1 MIDHNGQSRLASF
14 ASTAQS
20 QHVVPRVAEAD
31 SRPGLN
37 YPGLLASLG
46 FALLACVVSPAWAQN
61 ISLGTAA
68 TFGVLG
74 GSTVTNTGATVV
86 TGDVGVWAGTSITG
100 FPPGIIFSGSGS
112 QHPGDP
118 VAQQA
123 QSDLTA
129 AYNDAVGRRCPL
141 ANNLTGS
148 ILGSGGTVLTLAPG
162 VYCFDTS
169 AQLTGNLIL
178 NGAGVYIFQIGTT
191 LTTATASSI
200 TLTNGAS
207 ACGVWWQVGSSATLG
222 TATSLAGNVLAFT
235 SITLTT
241 DASVS
246 GATLARNGAVTLD
259 TNKVAACGPPAQPGL
274 TTQASPGIPLN
285 VAVSLIVAPSG
296 MPGTITFNLYGPNDA
311 TCTGAAISTSMV

>member
-1 MIDHNGQSRLASF
+1 MNTPTRCTTQQQQVGRGIA
-14 ASTAQS
+14 
-20 QHVVPRVAEAD
+20 VADAR
-31 SRPGLN
+31 SNRN
-37 YPGLLASLG
+37 YPGLLAILG
-46 FALLACVVSPAWAQN
+46 FAVLACVVLPALAQN

-74 GSTVTNTGATVV
+74 GSTVTNAGLTVV
-86 TGDVGVWAGTSITG
+86 TGDVGVWTGTAITG
-100 FPPGIIFSGSGS
+100 FPPGTIFPASGSL
-112 QHPGDP
+112 HPGDP

-129 AYNDAVGRRCPL
+129 AYNDAVGRACPP

-222 TATSLAGNVLAFT
+222 TTTSLAGNILALA

-241 DASVS
+241 
-246 GATLARNGAVTLD
+246 GANVNGGALARTGAVTLD
-259 TNKVAACGPPAQPGL
+259 TNKVTACGPPAQPGL